1 MRIATANAFDTGIDT
16 LQQRQSELSKL
27 QEQMTSGK
35 RVERASDDPAAAAR
49 AERALA
55 SVQRTVTS
63 QRAVDASKVA
73 MAQTESSLGSAGDLM
88 QHARELLVAAGNGA
102 YSDSERQSLANE
114 LQSVRTQLFAI
125 ANQSDGAGTYL
136 FGGQGATQK
145 PFIDAPGGVQY
156 AATAGQTLTE
166 NATGLP
172 LTTDGNA
179 AWLTAR
185 TGNGVFVT
193 SAAPGVLNATID
205 SGRVAD
211 PSALTGADY
220 TLQFSVSGGVTTYA
234 VLKNG
239 AATAVTA
246 APYVSGQA
254 ITVDGMTVAVS
265 GTPASGDSFDLAPS
279 TPTLSVFDTLDR
291 AIAGLNTTGRT
302 RVAGGAGQRR
312 QPARYRRGA
321 HQPRRGARRG
331 RPGAEPDRQRELAPG
346 RPEAGQHDRAIER
359 GRCGH
364 GARDLRLSEQ
374 AKRLRCGAQVVR
386 DGAAPVDVPV
396 RERQLTARR
405 GPRPEL

>member
-1 MRIATANAFDTGIDT
+1 MRIATANAFDSGVDT
-16 LQQRQSELSKL
+16 LQRRQSELSTL
-27 QEQMTSGK
+27 QDQMTSGK
-35 RVERASDDPAAAAR
+35 RVSRASDDPAAAAR
-49 AERALA
+49 AERAMA
-55 SVQRTVTS
+55 NVERTVTS

-73 MAQTESSLGSAGDLM
+73 MSQTESTLGDAGELM
-88 QHARELLVAAGNGA
+88 QHARELLVAAGNGT
-102 YSDSERQSLANE
+102 YTDSERQSIANE
-114 LQSVRTQLFAI
+114 LQSVRTQLLTL

-156 AATAGQTLTE
+156 AATTGQTLTE

-172 LTTDGNA
+172 LTTDGNS

-205 SGRVAD
+205 NGRVAD

-254 ITVDGMTVAVS
+254 ITVDGMTVSVS

-279 TPTLSVFDTLDR
+279 TPTLSVFDTLDQ

-302 RVAGGAGQRR
+302 ASQVAQANGDSLRDVDSVLTNLGAARAAAGQVLNRIDSEGSR
-312 QPARYRRGA
+312 LDTQKLASTTERSN
-321 HQPRRGARRG
+321 
-331 RPGAEPDRQRELAPG
+331 AEDVDMV
-346 RPEAGQHDRAIER
+346 HAISDFQNKQS
-359 GRCGH
+359 GYD
-364 GARDLRLSEQ
+364 AALKSYAMVQRLSLFQ
-374 AKRLRCGAQVVR
+374 YVNG
-386 DGAAPVDVPV
+386 G
-396 RERQLTARR
+396 
-405 GPRPEL
+405 